1 MKNVNMLHGIKIY
14 NPMRLDQ
21 LIDSNLEIN
30 KFKIL
35 VINRCYYSPN
45 ASALLVICLNSPNKE
60 EKFASKRV
68 FNRLKFC
75 QIFF

>member
-35 VINRCYYSPN
+35 VINGCYYSLN
-45 ASALLVICLNSPNKE
+45 ASAGHMPE
-60 EKFASKRV
+60 
-68 FNRLKFC
+68 
-75 QIFF
+75 